1 MKKHE
6 IWEKNSIHRK
16 QGDVWTRLLYMA
28 RGAYFLLYVL
38 ILALIVFF
46 RNTMQYVWDVEN
58 KNSAVPQWGLLLLG
72 AGAAAGGAF
81 LYSKYRKNLGE
92 WCKNRAGVIV
102 VAGTVLLFFVQ
113 LYISSLIYFSPGW
126 DSGLLVDFARHMENG
141 TLEEIMDDVSGYFS
155 LAPNNIMLTIIFKQ
169 LMHFSRMSGIF
180 TENGSLMMLIAM
192 QCLISS
198 LTVYLVYRCILKV
211 TQSHAAA
218 LAGWFAAVFFVGLS
232 AWMVF
237 PYSDATGMLFPI
249 WNVSVYLLWERKYL
263 PAKWMLM
270 SAIAVSG
277 YFIKPQTVIVF
288 LAILIVE
295 ILRWFREKKGWR
307 HRLLC
312 VAAAFLAAGSTYF
325 ACGKIMEGFKTEIG
339 FDEEQSLG
347 ILHYM
352 MLGLN
357 EENAGMYSFAD
368 VEYSLS
374 FDTKE
379 ERDKANLSR
388 IEERLI
394 QYGPVG
400 LLKHWQR
407 KMTANYGDGTFGWGG
422 QSGGFYM
429 EIYPEKDL
437 PLSSFLRNVYYS
449 DGSYFR
455 GYFIIRQMCWLGILL
470 LMGGAAWRKGTDMQ
484 DNGIDVM
491 IISVIG
497 LTLFELIF
505 EAHAKYLYTYIP
517 FFVMLSVIGLHTYYT
532 NFMISKEKG
541 LRQGGFVEFSDEA
554 DQKIPAQDDHCFSQK
569 QETL

>member
-1 MKKHE
+1 MKKYELWGRNCRCREQH
-6 IWEKNSIHRK
+6 
-16 QGDVWTRLLYMA
+16 DVWTRLLYIA
-28 RGAYFLLYVL
+28 RGIYFLLYTL
-38 ILALIVFF
+38 ILVLVVFF
-46 RNTMQYVWDVEN
+46 RNTMQYVWNAEN
-58 KNSAVPQWGLLLLG
+58 KILQVPQWTLLIIG
-72 AGAAAGGAF
+72 AGIAAGGVL
-81 LYSKYRKNLGE
+81 LYSKYRRRLSD
-92 WCKNRAGVIV
+92 WCQNRAEVIV
-102 VAGTVLLFFVQ
+102 ATGTILLFFVQ
-113 LYISSLIYFSPGW
+113 MYISSQIYFSPGW
-126 DSGLLVDFARHMENG
+126 DAGLLVNFAQHMENG
-141 TLEEIMDDVSGYFS
+141 ELEEIMDDVSGYFS

-169 LMHFSRMSGIF
+169 LMHFSRLTGIF
-180 TENGSLMMLIAM
+180 TENDSLMMLITI

-198 LTVYLVYRCILKV
+198 LTVYLVYRCILKA

-218 LAGWFAAVFFVGLS
+218 FAGWWIAVFFVGLS

-249 WNVSVYLLWERKYL
+249 WSVSVYLLWERKYL
-263 PAKWMLM
+263 HVKWMVM

-277 YFIKPQTVIVF
+277 YIIKPQTVIVF

-295 ILRWFREKKGWR
+295 ILRWCREKKRWR
-307 HRLLC
+307 YRLLC
-312 VAAAFLAAGSTYF
+312 VAAAFLATGSIYF

-357 EENAGMYSFAD
+357 EENAGMYSYHD

-374 FDTKE
+374 FDDKE
-379 ERDKANLSR
+379 ERDKANLSK
-388 IEERLI
+388 IEERLT
-394 QYGPVG
+394 QYGPLG

-437 PLSSFLRNVYYS
+437 PLSSFLRDIYYS
-449 DGSYFR
+449 DGSYFG
-455 GYFIIRQMCWLGILL
+455 GYFTIRQVCWLGILL
-470 LMGGAAWRKGTDMQ
+470 LMGGAAWRKGTDAK

-505 EAHAKYLYTYIP
+505 EGHAKYLYTYIP
-517 FFVMLSVIGLHTYYT
+517 FFVMLSVIGLHTYYKI
-532 NFMISKEKG
+532 FMLGREER
-541 LRQGGFVEFSDEA
+541 LR
-554 DQKIPAQDDHCFSQK
+554 
-569 QETL
+569 